1 MITENLVRDFMKAA
15 VGGVTKTQ
23 VIRTFKE
30 VYGCSSDDIK
40 EILNICNF
48 RKKPSK
54 IDYDQFYCASI
65 TKNAERIYYPFTQIY
80 AWHNLLTEQECE
92 DLIKIIDNTSR
103 PSTISNP
110 TDSEIVSDYR
120 TSQTADLHYF
130 DDPFYLQIDKKITT
144 SLGLDPF
151 LGETTQ
157 AQRYEPGQYY
167 KEHWDFFSP
176 LTSEYKIYCEW
187 MGQRTWTAMVYL
199 NNVEEGGETYFK
211 HLKLKIK
218 PQKGTLVAWNNVY
231 KNGIP
236 NLKTMHEA
244 LPPVSGNKY
253 VITKWFRSYSLI

>member
-23 VIRTFKE
+23 VIRVFKD
-30 VYGCSSDDIK
+30 VYGCSDDDIK

-48 RKKPSK
+48 KKKPAK
-54 IDYDQFYCASI
+54 IDYNQFYCASI

-80 AWHNLLTEQECE
+80 ARHNFLTENECE
-92 DLIKIIDNTSR
+92 DLIKIIDKKSR
-103 PSTISNP
+103 PSTISNS

-144 SLGLDPF
+144 VIGLNPF

-167 KEHWDFFSP
+167 KEHWDFFLP
-176 LTSEYKIYCEW
+176 LTPEYKIYCEW
-187 MGQRTWTAMVYL
+187 MGQRTWTTMVYL
-199 NNVEEGGETYFK
+199 NDVEEGGETYFK
-211 HLKLKIK
+211 HLNLKIK
-218 PQKGTLVAWNNVY
+218 PKRGTLMIWNNLY
-231 KNGIP
+231 KNGLP

-244 LPPVSGNKY
+244 CPPISGNKY
-253 VITKWFRSYSLI
+253 VITKWWRSYSLI

>member
-54 IDYDQFYCASI
+54 IAYDQFYCASI

-92 DLIKIIDNTSR
+92 DLIKIIDNRSR

-110 TDSEIVSDYR
+110 TDSEVVSDYR

-176 LTSEYKIYCEW
+176 LTPEYKIYC
-187 MGQRTWTAMVYL
+187 
-199 NNVEEGGETYFK
+199 
-211 HLKLKIK
+211 
-218 PQKGTLVAWNNVY
+218 
-231 KNGIP
+231 
-236 NLKTMHEA
+236 
-244 LPPVSGNKY
+244 
-253 VITKWFRSYSLI
+253 

>member
-1 MITENLVRDFMKAA
+1 MITENLVQDFMKAA

-23 VIRTFKE
+23 VIRIFKE
-30 VYGCSSDDIK
+30 FYGCSDVDIK
-40 EILNICNF
+40 EILNTCNF
-48 RKKPSK
+48 KKKPKK
-54 IDYDQFYCASI
+54 IDYNQFYCAPI
-65 TKNAERIYYPFTQIY
+65 TRAAKQIYYPFTQIY
-80 AWHNLLTEQECE
+80 VQNNLLTESECE
-92 DLIKIIDNTSR
+92 DLMKIIDNKSR

-110 TDSEIVSDYR
+110 TDDQVTSDYR

-144 SLGLDPF
+144 FLGLDPF
-151 LGETTQ
+151 LGETAQ

-176 LTSEYKIYCEW
+176 LTPEYKIYCEW
-187 MGQRTWTAMVYL
+187 MGQRTWTAMIYL
-199 NNVEEGGETYFK
+199 NDVEEGGETYFK

-218 PQKGTLVAWNNVY
+218 PKKGTMVAWNNVY

-236 NLKTMHEA
+236 NLKTLHEA
-244 LPPVSGNKY
+244 LPPISGNKY